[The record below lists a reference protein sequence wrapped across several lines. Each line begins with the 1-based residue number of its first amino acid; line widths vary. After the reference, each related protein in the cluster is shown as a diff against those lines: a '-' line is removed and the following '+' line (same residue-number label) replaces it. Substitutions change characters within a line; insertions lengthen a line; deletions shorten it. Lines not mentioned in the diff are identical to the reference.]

1 MTGILEA
8 SARMILKKNLE
19 FTRKVSWCILHI
31 LTNEQKAARRK

>member
-19 FTRKVSWCILHI
+19 FTRKFSRFIPHI
-31 LTNEQKAARRK
+31 LTNEQKVALMK